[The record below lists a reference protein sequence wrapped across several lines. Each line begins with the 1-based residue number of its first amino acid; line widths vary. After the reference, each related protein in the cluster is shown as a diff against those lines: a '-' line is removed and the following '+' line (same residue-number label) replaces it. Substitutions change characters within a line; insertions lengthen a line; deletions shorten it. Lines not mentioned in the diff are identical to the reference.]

1 MIILIKTQIRKKFL
15 VPWEKLLRSSLGLN
29 LMNMQPG
36 GRKTLKKKKKVSKAY
51 LKPVFWNV
59 KHLVTNGDHSWCSYL
74 GTAADAVLEMSCAH
88 WKQWQSPH
96 WFQRPWTQA
105 VGGGLWPVWQ
115 GSGVMDGKLLLNNT
129 RLCDLPTNQ
138 GETVQTGTWSL
149 FSKVSLIVLV
159 IISVNVAIE
168 LYLIGLRL
176 MFRYL

>member
-1 MIILIKTQIRKKFL
+1 M
-15 VPWEKLLRSSLGLN
+15 
-29 LMNMQPG
+29 
-36 GRKTLKKKKKVSKAY
+36 
-51 LKPVFWNV
+51 
-59 KHLVTNGDHSWCSYL
+59 
-74 GTAADAVLEMSCAH
+74 
-88 WKQWQSPH
+88 
-96 WFQRPWTQA
+96 
-105 VGGGLWPVWQ
+105 WQ

-159 IISVNVAIE
+159 IMSVNVAIE